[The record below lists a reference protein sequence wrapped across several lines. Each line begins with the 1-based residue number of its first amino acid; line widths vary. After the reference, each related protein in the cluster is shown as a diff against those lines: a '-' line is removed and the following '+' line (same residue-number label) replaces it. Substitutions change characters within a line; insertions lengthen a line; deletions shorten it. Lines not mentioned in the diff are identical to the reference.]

1 MYAVAPKG
9 TARPACAHCAT
20 LVTTWVVACRRA
32 SYMVPS
38 ELSLDNVIFSQPAY
52 NSWLTIFF
60 IMDII
65 IKMN

>member
-38 ELSLDNVIFSQPAY
+38 ELSLEVVIFSQPAS

-60 IMDII
+60 IVGMII
-65 IKMN
+65 R